1 VSPSISSSSVSLVG
15 KIEIPRTRMGFYY
28 VTYTRQA
35 LSDTRIFLIGLF
47 LVLSGITFCIFSPF
61 FAISCDMVAK
71 SKIRLVHWFHFL
83 FYFCCSAPSGKK
95 IPTNFDSKVQ
105 YLEDFLLWFP
115 DLHRL
120 HTGTISQKYVRKKD
134 ESVFEFGHQII
145 YFVEKFV
152 VKKFFS

>member
-1 VSPSISSSSVSLVG
+1 M
-15 KIEIPRTRMGFYY
+15 TGF
-28 VTYTRQA
+28 
-35 LSDTRIFLIGLF
+35 LSAH
-47 LVLSGITFCIFSPF
+47 SGH
-61 FAISCDMVAK
+61 K
-71 SKIRLVHWFHFL
+71 N
-83 FYFCCSAPSGKK
+83 K
-95 IPTNFDSKVQ
+95 IPTNFDKKVKNIA
-105 YLEDFLLWFP
+105 DFFLLWLP